1 MVYGV
6 IDAAFLAF
14 EGRQGGIKA
23 AVVTS
28 PDERNP

>member
-6 IDAAFLAF
+6 IDAAFRAL
-14 EGRQGGIKA
+14 EDGQGGIKA

-28 PDERNP
+28 PDERNT

>member
-1 MVYGV
+1 MEYGV
-6 IDAAFLAF
+6 IDAVFLAL
-14 EGRQGGIKA
+14 EHGQGGIKA